1 MLAGVDDFKG
11 FIAEAK
17 EKSFQDSELLQ
28 SMEDVIVEAEKCAAV
43 AQQLVSCKVRT
54 RCQQS
59 GDSRYQAKLSLDE
72 LQAFCDQ
79 MLSLQCVVKET
90 KLVQV
95 AYQPTNGPH
104 SCSWLLIVC
113 FLSFKDL
120 LQKVLDFQ
128 TKVRSALSDD
138 RPRTQPLQELLDEGM
153 SLDVDVTEMTSLREL
168 VKQAQW
174 LDDVEAMLEG
184 LFLQP
189 VSVMSYKLL

>member
-95 AYQPTNGPH
+95 THQPTTF
-104 SCSWLLIVC
+104 LFLAFTVIVC
-113 FLSFKDL
+113 LLSFKDL

-153 SLDVDVTEMTSLREL
+153 SLDVDVTEMASLREL